1 MEKSKYAG
9 KAVLLT
15 TTFSQY
21 VTDMRAQLALRTC
34 RVAVGRGLDIIVV
47 DGSPCA
53 DFKVALG
60 ATGAIVIDQVEP
72 GMEGSRRQ
80 VLKAGLEMF
89 PQYLAYC
96 WLEPEKH
103 PMVPLLDSCLKRIIE
118 PIDGDPADVV
128 IPRRKAL
135 VNYPQ
140 YQQWSEMTAN
150 WQLDDLT
157 GLYGI
162 DWYSGPR
169 IMSRRATEVMASYD
183 SGGDGK
189 WKIIFLPLVR
199 MMYYGWTIK
208 SVTVGYVHPIEQLVE
223 DSPEMRAKR
232 DEQREALVDGMAR
245 ELWICGRTKMELDR
259 LMGV

>member
-15 TTFSQY
+15 TTFSPS
-21 VTDMRAQLALRTC
+21 VTDMRAQLALKTC
-34 RVAVGRGLDIIVV
+34 GLAVKRGFDIIVV

-80 VLKAGLEMF
+80 VLKVGLKTF

-103 PMVPLLDSCLKRIIE
+103 PMVPLLDECLEHIID
-118 PIDGDPADVV
+118 PCHKPADVV
-128 IPRRKAL
+128 IPRRRTL

-150 WQLDDLT
+150 WQLGDLT
-157 GLYGI
+157 GRYDL
-162 DWYSGPR
+162 DFYSGPR
-169 IMSRRATEVMASYD
+169 IMSRRATELMAEYN
-183 SGGDGK
+183 SGHDGK
-189 WKIIFLPLVR
+189 WEINFLPLVR
-199 MMYYGWTIK
+199 MMYYGWIVM
-208 SVTVGYVHPIEQLVE
+208 SVTVDYVHPIEQMIE

-232 DEQREALVDGMAR
+232 DEQREALVDGMTR
-245 ELWICGRTKMELDR
+245 MWEMRNELGNML
-259 LMGV
+259 